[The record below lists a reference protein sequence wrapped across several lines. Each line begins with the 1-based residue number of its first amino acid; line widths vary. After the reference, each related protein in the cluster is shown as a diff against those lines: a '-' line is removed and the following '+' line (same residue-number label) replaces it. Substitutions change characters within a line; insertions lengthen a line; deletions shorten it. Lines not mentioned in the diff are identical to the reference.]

1 MGKYENEASVYQN
14 NAKTLGSILEK
25 TSSNIDSINNLLS
38 EVSTDIL
45 MGDIT
50 TMTQSVKTKINNLK
64 TKLNSNST
72 ALGIEAS
79 RLDRLEEERLRRL
92 KEKEKKELEEYI
104 ASGGID

>member
-14 NAKTLGSILEK
+14 NAKTLGGILEK
-25 TSSNIDSINNLLS
+25 TSTNIDSINNLLS

-79 RLDRLEEERLRRL
+79 RLDRLEEERIRRL
-92 KEKEKKELEEYI
+92 REKEKKELEEYI

>member
-1 MGKYENEASVYQN
+1 MGKYENEASVYRS
-14 NAKTLGSILEK
+14 NARALGTILEN
-25 TSSNIDSINNLLS
+25 TSANIDSINTLLN
-38 EVSTDIL
+38 EVSTDVL
-45 MGDIT
+45 LGDIT

-92 KEKEKKELEEYI
+92 QEQKEKELEEYI
-104 ASGGID
+104 ATGGVD